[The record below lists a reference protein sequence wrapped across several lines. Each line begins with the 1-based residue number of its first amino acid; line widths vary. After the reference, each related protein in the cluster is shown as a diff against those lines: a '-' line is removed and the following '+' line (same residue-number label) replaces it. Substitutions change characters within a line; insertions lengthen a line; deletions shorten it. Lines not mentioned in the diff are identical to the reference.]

1 MQSQYYD
8 STHRSWYTTT
18 NYITLEGRMKKV
30 SRFLRDYKLFS
41 LTATSILIGLILQ
54 LTGQQTI
61 AQWLLSAVALTTAL
75 PLVWNMFQDVRSGRY
90 GIDILAI
97 TAIVAAVIL
106 GEYWAAIVVALML
119 TGGES
124 LEDYAQRRARS
135 ELDALLKNAPKTARV
150 LRKGKTVR
158 VNVSE
163 LHVGDKILINAGDAV
178 PADAVVLEG
187 TASFDEAS
195 LTGESLPQAKQSGDA
210 LLSGSINL
218 DGSIQAKVTATAE
231 NSQYQQIVKLVESA
245 ANSRAPFV
253 RLAER
258 YSIPFTILAYAIAG
272 SVWVISG
279 DPMRFLQVIIVATP
293 CPLLLAAPI
302 SLISGMSRAS
312 SYGIIVK
319 NGAALERMAEA
330 KTIAFDKTGTLTRG
344 KFEVTSIVATTGYT
358 KDEVLKLAAS
368 LEQGSN
374 HVIAQAIVA
383 AAQHKKLKLSKAK
396 HIKEVPGKGL
406 LTSFKGQEVIVGR
419 LAFLE
424 ENDIQ
429 LPTNFKVDTT
439 AKTVVYIAVNGAL
452 AGALSLSDELRHEA
466 RITIEQLR
474 DMGIK
479 KVLLVTGDNASAAK
493 YVAKELSIDEIHAE
507 SLPAD
512 KLRVLDTAKDRP
524 LIFVGDGVNDAP
536 ILTAADV
543 GVALGAKGSAVASE
557 SADIVIMVDSVGRV
571 ATAFEIAKRTFSIA
585 RQSILIGI
593 GLSVGLMIVFSTG
606 KFSPLTGAILQEVV
620 DVFVIF
626 NALRAHLIR
635 PSIAD

>member
-1 MQSQYYD
+1 
-8 STHRSWYTTT
+8 
-18 NYITLEGRMKKV
+18 MKKIT
-30 SRFLRDYKLFS
+30 RFLRDYKLFS
-41 LTATSILIGLILQ
+41 LTAGAILIGLILQ
-54 LTGQQTI
+54 FSGQQTI
-61 AQWLLSAVALTTAL
+61 AQWLLSIVAIITAL
-75 PLVWNMFQDVRSGRY
+75 PLVWNMFEDVRSGRY

-135 ELDALLKNAPKTARV
+135 ELDALLENAPQTAQV
-150 LRKGKTVR
+150 LRKGKTLTVK
-158 VNVSE
+158 VSE
-163 LHVGDKILINAGDAV
+163 LHVGDKVLINAGDAV
-178 PADAVVLEG
+178 PADAIVLEG
-187 TASFDEAS
+187 NASFDEAS
-195 LTGESLPQAKQSGDA
+195 LTGESLPQAKQKGDT

-218 DGSIQAKVTATAE
+218 DGSIQAKVTASAE
-231 NSQYQQIVKLVESA
+231 DSQYQQIIKLVKSA
-245 ANSRAPFV
+245 ANSQAPFI

-272 SVWVISG
+272 SVWAISG

-312 SYGIIVK
+312 SYGIIIK
-319 NGAALERMAEA
+319 TGSALERMAEA
-330 KTIAFDKTGTLTRG
+330 KSIAFDKTGTLTKGRF
-344 KFEVTSIVATTGYT
+344 KVTEVVAANGYT
-358 KDEVLKLAAS
+358 KDAVLTLAAN

-374 HVIAQAIVA
+374 HVIGQAIVA
-383 AAQHKKLKLSKAK
+383 AAHDKKLKLSKAK
-396 HIKEVPGKGL
+396 HLKEVPGKGL
-406 LTSFKGQEVIVGR
+406 STSFKGQEIVVGR

-424 ENDIQ
+424 EKLIEV
-429 LPTNFKVDTT
+429 PSNFKIDTT
-439 AKTVVYIAVNGAL
+439 AKTTVYVSVDGEL
-452 AGALSLSDELRHEA
+452 AGALSLSDELRDEA
-466 RITIEQLR
+466 KVTIEHLR
-474 DMGIK
+474 AMGIK
-479 KVLLVTGDNASAAK
+479 KVLLVTGDNVSAAEH
-493 YVAKELSIDEIHAE
+493 VAKELSIDEIHAE
-507 SLPAD
+507 ALPVD

-543 GVALGAKGSAVASE
+543 GVALGVKGSTAASE
-557 SADIVIMVDSVGRV
+557 SADMVIMVDSVGRV
-571 ATAFEIAKRTFSIA
+571 ATAFEIAKRTFGIT

-593 GLSVGLMIVFSTG
+593 ALSVGLMIMFSTG

-635 PSIAD
+635 PSFES